1 MNTMNTIKDLSIP
14 TQRAMYFPAS
24 PQFEVAMAVAATR
37 NCMTLSECAGLLPRL
52 ISDAYLM
59 GGEL

>member
-1 MNTMNTIKDLSIP
+1 MKNLTIK

-24 PQFEVAMAVAATR
+24 WQFANAISDYVTR
-37 NCMTLSECAGLLPRL
+37 NCTLGQCAGIDAR
-52 ISDAYLM
+52 IEADAYLM